1 MPAARGGGRLDVLTC
16 ETAEFLHMSNR
27 ASKRLPYLVAV
38 LLLAVLLGACGGRR
52 SKNDIVQAADIPS
65 GFDVTILADK
75 DNQFDYDG
83 APLTAEDLKSAL
95 RYRKDEN
102 LPVAT
107 VLMKRGEKQ
116 KIKNE
121 HIVALARIAYQMGI
135 KAYIQEKSGEI
146 SEIRAQLKEPEEDKK
161 PEAAAS
167 GTGK

>member
-1 MPAARGGGRLDVLTC
+1 MP
-16 ETAEFLHMSNR
+16 NR
-27 ASKRLPYLVAV
+27 ASKRPLYLAAV

-52 SKNDIVQAADIPS
+52 SKNDVIQSADVPA

-95 RYRKDEN
+95 RYRKEQS

-107 VLMKRGEKQ
+107 VLMKRGEKE

-121 HIVALARIAYQMGI
+121 HIIALARIAYQMGI

-146 SEIRAQLKEPEEDKK
+146 SEIRAQLKEPEEESK
-161 PEAAAS
+161 PKE
-167 GTGK
+167 GK